1 VSRHGEGSWAEPIY
15 LDASALIKLFVPE
28 PESDALN
35 ERLQEAK
42 DVVVS
47 DLALTEVASAL
58 GRRVRER
65 LVAPA
70 AARRVMRAATDLA
83 ESLRRAELTPPV
95 HRRAERLLLTS
106 SHQALRALDALH
118 LALALQSDAAT
129 FVSYDERLARA
140 AGAHHLFV
148 VPRDPG
154 GVRL

>member
-1 VSRHGEGSWAEPIY
+1 VSELGDRGWVEPIY

-28 PESDALN
+28 PESDDLN
-35 ERLQEAK
+35 ERLLDAE

-47 DLALTEVASAL
+47 DLALTEVSSAL
-58 GRRVRER
+58 GRRVREGV
-65 LVAPA
+65 VAPA
-70 AARRVMRAATDLA
+70 AARRVMHAATDLA

-95 HRRAERLLLTS
+95 HRRAERILLTS

-140 AGAHHLFV
+140 AAAHHLFV
-148 VPRDPG
+148 APRDPG
-154 GVRL
+154 GVHL

>member
-1 VSRHGEGSWAEPIY
+1 MSAHGERTWAEPIY

-28 PESDALN
+28 PESDDLN
-35 ERLQEAK
+35 ERLLDAE

-58 GRRVRER
+58 GRRVREGV
-65 LVAPA
+65 VAPA

-83 ESLRRAELTPPV
+83 GSLRRAELTPPV
-95 HRRAERLLLTS
+95 HRRAERILLTS

-129 FVSYDERLARA
+129 FVSYDARLAKA
-140 AGAHHLFV
+140 AAAHHLFV
-148 VPRDPG
+148 APTAG
-154 GVRL
+154 GSK